1 MKVIRLKLK
10 NWRNFKVA
18 DIDLGLNRTFF
29 VGPNASGKSNALDI
43 FRFLRDIANSEGGG
57 FQKAVQSRG
66 GTKKIRCLA
75 ARNIPEVGVE
85 VTLQDQDDIWIYNIE
100 FITENRGQRRT
111 MIHKEYVELNGEILL
126 NRPDNEDKKDPDLL
140 TQSWLEHTL
149 LNRKFKSVADF
160 FNSITYLHL
169 VPQILK
175 HPTQFTQNE
184 NIGDD
189 YFGQSFLYQLAKAT
203 PKTLKSRLGKIEKA
217 LQMAVPN
224 LKELKFEKDDIKG
237 TPHLKALYNHWRPNA
252 GWQRE
257 DQFSDGTLR
266 LIALLWSLLDS
277 KGLLLLE
284 EPELSLNP
292 SIVKNLAAIF
302 HKTARSKK
310 NAGQLLITTH
320 SNELLSDSGISQNEI
335 VMIKPHAEG
344 SDITN
349 VSKIAEITALL
360 DAGFSP
366 SDAIIPNTAPQNV
379 EQMALNL

>member
-1 MKVIRLKLK
+1 MKVTNLKLK
-10 NWRNFKVA
+10 NWRNFKSA
-18 DIDLGLNRTFF
+18 NIELDSNRTFI
-29 VGPNASGKSNALDI
+29 VGPNASGKSNAMDA
-43 FRFLRDIANSEGGG
+43 FRFLRDIANADGGG

-85 VTLQDQDDIWIYNIE
+85 VTFQEGENIWVYGIE

-111 MIHKEYVELNGEILL
+111 KIHREYVLHNKDSIL
-126 NRPDNEDKKDPDLL
+126 NRPRKDDKEDQDLL
-140 TQSWLEHTL
+140 TQSYLEHTL
-149 LNRKFKSVADF
+149 LNRKFKIIADYL
-160 FNSITYLHL
+160 NNITYLHL

-175 HPTQFTQNE
+175 HPSQFTQNE

-203 PKTLKSRLGKIEKA
+203 PSVLRSRLGKIEKA
-217 LQMAVPN
+217 LQIAVPY
-224 LKELKFEKDDIKG
+224 LKELKFEKDEIKG
-237 TPHLKALYNHWRPNA
+237 TPHLKALYDHWRPKA

-292 SIVKNLAAIF
+292 AIVKNLAAIF
-302 HKTARSKK
+302 YKIARSRK
-310 NAGQLLITTH
+310 NVSQLLITSH
-320 SNELLSDSGISQNEI
+320 SNELLSDSGISSNEI
-335 VMIKPHAEG
+335 VIVVPYNEG
-344 SDITN
+344 SKIKN
-349 VSKIAEITALL
+349 VTELTEIKALL

-366 SDAIIPNTAPQNV
+366 SDAVLPSTSPEHID
-379 EQMALNL
+379 QMVLNI